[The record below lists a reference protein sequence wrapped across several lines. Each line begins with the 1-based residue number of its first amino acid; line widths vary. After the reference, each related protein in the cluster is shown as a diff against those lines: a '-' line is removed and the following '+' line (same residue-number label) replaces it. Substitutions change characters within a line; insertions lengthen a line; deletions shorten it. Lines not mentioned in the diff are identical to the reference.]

1 MTPLK
6 IFLITIILT
15 GCAHTFSGD
24 GSGTELE
31 DIPEFESLVGS
42 GTLYKTG
49 ASIKDKKIE
58 ATLSLNNDYV
68 VNGLQDCKALSLAI
82 RRQLP
87 WPFRVN

>member
-15 GCAHTFSGD
+15 GCTHTFSGD
-24 GSGTELE
+24 QSGTELE

-49 ASIKDKKIE
+49 RVLKIK
-58 ATLSLNNDYV
+58 
-68 VNGLQDCKALSLAI
+68 
-82 RRQLP
+82 R
-87 WPFRVN
+87 